1 MALPKIAEVREMSE
15 QELSEAIVE
24 IKRDLFKLRMNRA
37 TSQPFKPHEF
47 KHKKHR
53 LAQLLTVEHER
64 KLGINQTTGKQ
75 EA

>member
-1 MALPKIAEVREMSE
+1 MPLPKVAEVRQLSE
-15 QELSEAIVE
+15 QELSDEIVA
-24 IKRDLFKLRMNRA
+24 IKRQLFELRMRRA

-64 KLGINQTTGKQ
+64 KLGINQTAKQ
-75 EA
+75 EE